1 MKPLLITILLFVSS
15 VCFSQDWVT
24 SLQMKVS
31 TWKAIGVQFRNI
43 QDSTTTA
50 AFVKVF
56 NSFKS
61 KPNDNS
67 NLTLDSIP
75 TLSLV
80 LLYEVLLFN
89 VGYAGALDDFQ
100 QSIQPKR
107 NTNALLDARCD
118 ELEARFV
125 ALEANNILAGG
136 RAYGN

>member
-1 MKPLLITILLFVSS
+1 
-15 VCFSQDWVT
+15 
-24 SLQMKVS
+24 MKVS
-31 TWKAIGVQFRNI
+31 TWKAVGVPFRGI
-43 QDSTTTA
+43 QDSTTTS

-56 NSFKS
+56 NSFKA

-67 NLTLDSIP
+67 NLSLDSIP

-89 VGYAGALDDFQ
+89 IGYAAALDDFQ

-107 NTNALLDARCD
+107 NTNELLDARCD
-118 ELEARFV
+118 ELEARY
-125 ALEANNILAGG
+125 ATLEASNILNGG